1 MRVLRGSAASWPR
14 EEAATALAIGVFDGL
29 HSGHRAVLAELR
41 SHADR
46 IGVIPG
52 VVTFDPH
59 PLSVVAPEHAPAL
72 ITDIEQRLELLQD
85 LGIGLA
91 AVVPFDAATR
101 AWSPS
106 DFALGLLT
114 ETLRALVVLVGEDFR
129 FGRDRAGDVGV
140 LRQLGEVGGF
150 ATVVVPLVG
159 GDGLASSSA
168 LRALIASGD
177 VEAVAA
183 ELGRPHEVR
192 GSMSVTPPIVSVP
205 SGLAVPGPG
214 RYAGYVGRA
223 SDEWIPAVV
232 LVAGNAIAVKS
243 IDATNSADGAPV
255 RVRFVGRIPEAL
267 SPAAAVDAARS
278 LLARRGS

>member
-114 ETLRALVVLVGEDFR
+114 ERLRTRVVLVGEDFR
-129 FGRDRAGDVGV
+129 FD
-140 LRQLGEVGGF
+140 
-150 ATVVVPLVG
+150 AT
-159 GDGLASSSA
+159 
-168 LRALIASGD
+168 
-177 VEAVAA
+177 
-183 ELGRPHEVR
+183 
-192 GSMSVTPPIVSVP
+192 
-205 SGLAVPGPG
+205 
-214 RYAGYVGRA
+214 GRA
-223 SDEWIPAVV
+223 TLACCVNSVRSGVRNRGGAARRRGWSRIVERAASADRVRRRRGGCRRAPAV
-232 LVAGNAIAVKS
+232 LTK
-243 IDATNSADGAPV
+243 
-255 RVRFVGRIPEAL
+255 F
-267 SPAAAVDAARS
+267 AAR
-278 LLARRGS
+278 